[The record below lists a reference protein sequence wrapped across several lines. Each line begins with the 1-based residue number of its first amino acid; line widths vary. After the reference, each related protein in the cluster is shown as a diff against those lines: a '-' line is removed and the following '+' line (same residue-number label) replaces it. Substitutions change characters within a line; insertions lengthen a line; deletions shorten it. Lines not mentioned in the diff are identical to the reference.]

1 MSMETLNKMLAI
13 VPIQV
18 GRVEA
23 EVVGGFAL
31 NKTRSQVVTSTLVLP
46 YRVDGQLRAKGTTV
60 YLDGLAGNEPWAKK
74 VFSTPSG
81 ETFVLVP
88 ESRVIALG

>member
-1 MSMETLNKMLAI
+1 METLNKMLAI
-13 VPIQV
+13 TPIQV

-31 NKTRSQVVTSTLVLP
+31 NKTRSSVVVSSLVLP
-46 YRVDGQLRAKGTTV
+46 YRIDGQVRPKGTKV

-74 VFSTPSG
+74 VFATPAG
-81 ETFVLVP
+81 EAFVLVP
-88 ESRVIALG
+88 ESRVIAIGAP